1 MTDNERLE
9 RILQRINLPN
19 CPKCGTPVIVE
30 NVVVGGNRHAMDD
43 AVFPKVWL
51 VCKFNKCAMRL
62 LSVEPTNFTQSPD
75 DELKALEDALNIR

>member
-19 CPKCGTPVIVE
+19 CPKCGAPVIVE

-43 AVFPKVWL
+43 APFPKVWL
-51 VCKFNKCAMRL
+51 VCKFNKCAQRIL
-62 LSVEPTNFTQSPD
+62 NAEPKEFTQSD
-75 DELKALEDALNIR
+75 DDVLRAFEDALNIK